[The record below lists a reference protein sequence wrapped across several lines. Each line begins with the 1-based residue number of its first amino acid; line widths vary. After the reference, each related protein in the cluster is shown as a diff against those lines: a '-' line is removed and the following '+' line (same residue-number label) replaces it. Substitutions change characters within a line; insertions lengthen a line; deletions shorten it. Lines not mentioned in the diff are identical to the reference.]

1 MQTCASPAIQVSSC
15 CIEQLLQQQQQQ
27 QQQSVSLWVDIS
39 TLQLGLS
46 EKFLF
51 LRLLATGANTQSC
64 ASTNQ

>member
-1 MQTCASPAIQVSSC
+1 MQTCTSPAIQVSSC
-15 CIEQLLQQQQQQ
+15 YIKQQQQQQQ